1 MSALP
6 DFQPPQ
12 GPPPEAVLRLLRR
25 PGTRPAS
32 CPTPDHF
39 SERIGAADLA
49 QALWTRHVASE
60 IVCEPLSVDVHI
72 PFCESPWHHRD
83 GCIVVTDRHERALPY
98 VEALDREVGLVIDQI
113 GPCRSVSSL
122 HLGGGSPTFLSDA
135 ELAQLMGVLRRNFF
149 LVPEAELSID
159 IDPRTVEPERLA
171 HLRSL
176 GLNRIG
182 LGIQD
187 FDPGVQK
194 ALQHEHSFEHARELT
209 AAARGLGFTSI
220 NVDLV
225 YGLPRQ
231 TPDSFRRTLA
241 QVASLRPDRISLHA
255 STPRPARSRAAR
267 HVESADIPPRA
278 QQAQMLADALALF
291 QAEGYDCIGMDRF
304 ALPGDPLAMAR
315 REGRLH
321 WSLRGY
327 SEHPEGD
334 LIGLG
339 VSAIG
344 HVGDCFYQNARTLPP
359 YYAALAENRLPVQRG
374 HMLDADDRA
383 RREII
388 LALTC
393 RGEIGFASIQAR
405 HGVDVATAFAGPLVR
420 LARFAAQG
428 LLELHADRIR
438 VTPAGWYAVHAIARE
453 FERPRRQ
460 LPTGERSDHALEAAK
475 PLKGQRP
482 PPTPR
487 RPERPAR

>member
-6 DFQPPQ
+6 DLQPPL
-12 GPPPEAVLRLLRR
+12 GPPPEAMLRLLRR
-25 PGTRPAS
+25 PGARPAS
-32 CPTPDHF
+32 CPTPDDF
-39 SERIGAADLA
+39 SERVGAADLA

-60 IVCEPLSVDVHI
+60 IVCEPLSVHVHI
-72 PFCESPWHHRD
+72 PFCESPWLDRE
-83 GCIVVTDRHERALPY
+83 GCIVVTDHHERALPY

-113 GPCRSVSSL
+113 GPCRSVSRL
-122 HLGGGSPTFLSDA
+122 HLGGGSPMFLGDA
-135 ELAQLMGVLRRNFF
+135 ELAGLMGVLRRNFF
-149 LVPEAELSID
+149 LVPDAELSID
-159 IDPRTVEPERLA
+159 VDPRTVDPGRLA

-182 LGIQD
+182 LGIRD
-187 FDPGVQK
+187 FDAGVQK
-194 ALQHEHSFEHARELT
+194 ALQHEHSFERARELM

-225 YGLPRQ
+225 HGLPSQ

-241 QVASLRPDRISLHA
+241 QVAALRPDRISLHA
-255 STPRPARSRAAR
+255 NTPRPARSRGAR
-267 HVESADIPPRA
+267 RVESADVPPRT
-278 QQAQMLADALALF
+278 QQARMLADALAVF
-291 QAEGYDCIGMDRF
+291 QAGGYDCIGMDRF
-304 ALPGDPLAMAR
+304 ALPDGPLAVAR
-315 REGRLH
+315 RQGRLH
-321 WSLRGY
+321 WSLQGY

-339 VSAIG
+339 VSALG
-344 HVGDCFYQNARTLPP
+344 HIGDCFYQNARTLPT
-359 YYAALAENRLPVQRG
+359 YFAALAENRLPVQRG
-374 HMLDADDRA
+374 HVLDADDRA

-393 RGEIGFASIQAR
+393 RGEIGFADIQGR

-453 FERPRRQ
+453 FERPRRP
-460 LPTGERSDHALEAAK
+460 LPAVERPAHALEAAK